1 MRVRIEKIRGKRKV
15 ILGPEALWELVQAWV
30 GYQNGDLGTE
40 GGHWV
45 PGEKNSGWWEMVSER
60 EVNEEHTLFISNFVL
75 ELYLLGIFQ
84 LQINSMQLAKAK

>member
-1 MRVRIEKIRGKRKV
+1 MGVRIEKIRGKRKV

-84 LQINSMQLAKAK
+84 LQINKLNAIG